1 MVPNQFGPP
10 GKMVPRLFCLSK
22 GQAVMIW
29 KYGDQICGDHLSR
42 GTLCPGGP
50 NRLGTICPRGPEL
63 IRDHLSRGTNLL
75 GTNYG
80 GPNVRGPY
88 AFGTKCVA
96 ASPQFR
102 CPWLWV
108 NDGGIQTYVL
118 RTYMGF
124 HHQASKVT
132 ISFED
137 QSVHPSLRF
146 QRICNKSL
154 SEPFDPSTMSEII

>member
-1 MVPNQFGPP
+1 M
-10 GKMVPRLFCLSK
+10 
-22 GQAVMIW
+22 
-29 KYGDQICGDHLSR
+29 
-42 GTLCPGGP
+42 
-50 NRLGTICPRGPEL
+50 GPEL
-63 IRDHLSRGTNLL
+63 VRDRLSRGTNLL

-154 SEPFDPSTMSEII
+154 WTISPINDVGNYLGIYDLLAAFHQFKQKKKTHYGRYDLRGRSQTTLTEQGI